1 MGFSLG
7 GLNFA
12 SALAGFAER
21 DMELRDQA
29 REDAKKL
36 ARDTLNYRAE
46 LGMSRRKE
54 KQAELKNAVNK
65 GRNLMQ
71 NYGFSMQQIGVLAT
85 QGKLDQVA
93 DLYDRAQTDP
103 NFKGD
108 LPQPDAV
115 VSIMEE
121 KPIDM
126 PFDQYMRSII
136 IGEVD
141 TSRTFERDI
150 GAGKEPQDAFFKLT
164 GFDPYSEARSYT
176 EEYERSLGMSADE
189 MSAYAFDGFTPAQA
203 QGAVD
208 ITGFKTG
215 QKGARGDVLF
225 GKARNQLADTV
236 ANSMNLQ
243 SDFSS
248 TGDFLGI
255 RERGQLSNQAAIII
269 DQAAREVE
277 NIVVEKGPE
286 AFGEAVSTV
295 RAKLMD
301 PRYRVDLYNRATG
314 GEGEALPEIA
324 LTDGT
329 IKKKTGFMDEET
341 ISRINQAQS
350 PQELARIAADISSR
364 PGGGGKDGE
373 ADRIR
378 AILRDSSLSLDE
390 KKKRI
395 IGESSA
401 AEPSVEP
408 SENPKVR
415 YDARGR
421 PIEETA
427 SVVDKEQVSAARQQL
442 EARGVDTMDKTA
454 VKTAMLAQT
463 KPIVEAQR
471 QEFEGTDREFFQMLG
486 QEYDVLAQNIVDDA
500 QGGLV

>member
-7 GLNFA
+7 NLNFT
-12 SALAGFAER
+12 SVLAGFAER

-54 KQAELKNAVNK
+54 KQAELKNAVSK
-65 GRNLMQ
+65 GRNLMS
-71 NYGFSMQQIGVLAT
+71 NYGFTMQQIGVLTT

-93 DLYDRAQTDP
+93 ELYDRAQTDP

-108 LPQPDAV
+108 LPDPSAV

-126 PFDQYMRSII
+126 PFEEYMRGIV

-141 TSRTFERDI
+141 TSRSFEQDI
-150 GAGKEPQDAFFKLT
+150 GAGAEQKDSFFRLT
-164 GFDPYSEARSYT
+164 GFDPYEDARRYSQ
-176 EEYERSLGMSADE
+176 EYGRQLGMSADE
-189 MSAYAFDGFTPAQA
+189 MSAYAFDGFTREQA
-203 QGAVD
+203 QGTVD

-408 SENPKVR
+408 SESPKVR

-454 VKTAMLAQT
+454 VKTTLLAQS
-463 KPIVEAQR
+463 KPMVDAAR
-471 QEFEGTDREFFQMLG
+471 QEFSGTDKEFFQMLG
-486 QEYDVLAQNIVDDA
+486 QEYDVIAQAIVDDA